1 IEKQASVTVAC
12 RQECSIAPQPHAS
25 AFIPGL
31 LHVPTIESGGV
42 FLGAKLVF
50 QDPHDKQYY
59 RAILIKPK
67 SDEGV
72 SFKLFL
78 MDVGR
83 FEAFQP
89 SQVREMPACVV
100 DTDPLAMRVQL
111 RRRPLQLAV
120 DDHVVLVLATADA
133 IPVVDVFR
141 DYDDY
146 IAAKENSERNNAHN
160 SLNSLHQQDHPRR
173 IEIGTQS
180 REQDS
185 RQIVDNGA
193 TRQGSSASERLDGKK
208 GNQPSEGSK
217 PNEVRVI
224 QKVAQMEPTE
234 REAIIRRAP
243 STILPTIVQ
252 SNEEGE
258 HSITAATVR
267 NGTDTPSNAVGT
279 NNKLTSAAF
288 VPIILPCNNSILKPI
303 ANGTIAAGEPTMT
316 KLRVPPLTLSSGD
329 SLLVH
334 LEIESLVNDPHD
346 FVLTKDCGSEFP
358 LLLDDMNSRDKT
370 PMMDV
375 RVGDHCVFVDRSGR
389 IVQYHRVEVV
399 ETNEATH
406 TVKARRLDHG
416 GALNDVHMND
426 LVDLA
431 PDDVRMARV
440 AIRCRLNS
448 DYYNLADWDSSEVRQ
463 CLRKYALMTSCRQ
476 HLLLRAHVAA
486 FDGGVAT
493 VQLHTRN
500 DSSDVITEA
509 LCSAR
514 QRRTADQRV
523 AANPSSTIFA

>member
-25 AFIPGL
+25 AFIPG
-31 LHVPTIESGGV
+31 
-42 FLGAKLVF
+42 AKLVF
-50 QDPHDKQYY
+50 QDPQDKQYY

-180 REQDS
+180 WEQDS

-243 STILPTIVQ
+243 STILPTVVQ

-258 HSITAATVR
+258 HSITATTAR
-267 NGTDTPSNAVGT
+267 NGADTPSSAVGT
-279 NNKLTSAAF
+279 SNKLTSAAF
-288 VPIILPCNNSILKPI
+288 VPIIQPCNNSPNLKPI
-303 ANGTIAAGEPTMT
+303 ANGTIAVEETTMI

-399 ETNEATH
+399 ETNEATR

-431 PDDVRMARV
+431 PDDVRMARI

-448 DYYNLADWDSSEVRQ
+448 DYYNLADWDSLEVRQ
-463 CLRKYALMTSCRQ
+463 CLRKYALMTSRRQ

-486 FDGGVAT
+486 FDGGIAT

-514 QRRTADQRV
+514 QKRTAAHRV
-523 AANPSSTIFA
+523 AANPTSTIFA